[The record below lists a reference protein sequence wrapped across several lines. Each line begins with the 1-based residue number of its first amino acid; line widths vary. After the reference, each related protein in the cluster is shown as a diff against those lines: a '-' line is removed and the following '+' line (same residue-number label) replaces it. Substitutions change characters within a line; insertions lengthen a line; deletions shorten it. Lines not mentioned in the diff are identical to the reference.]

1 MIKIDRDHPNIVC
14 NYILMI
20 IYIYIIR
27 INVNVHQ
34 VRDVTRYT
42 IQEFCMYQDV
52 LCTMLFHSFHLFSLI
67 YDIYAIQNLMPVVTR
82 SGPDDPGASA
92 AQHEK
97 TQRRRNSLGS
107 IRHVRIANGRANC
120 LGARSRHHGGKRQK
134 DIEITR
140 TTVQSSRIAV
150 LLGEKPFKNQVLHSE
165 IPLRLLASLPVSG
178 STVCQVSSKQL

>member
-1 MIKIDRDHPNIVC
+1 
-14 NYILMI
+14 
-20 IYIYIIR
+20 
-27 INVNVHQ
+27 
-34 VRDVTRYT
+34 
-42 IQEFCMYQDV
+42 MYQDV
-52 LCTMLFHSFHLFSLI
+52 LCTMLFHSFHLFSRI
-67 YDIYAIQNLMPVVTR
+67 YDIHAIQNLMPVVTR

-140 TTVQSSRIAV
+140 TTVQSSSIAV
-150 LLGEKPFKNQVLHSE
+150 LLGEKPFKNHVLHSE

-178 STVCQVSSKQL
+178 STVCQVSSKQLWQMRIMKKCRCWMPHRWKPDQNKQNWPKLAGFKASKIVQPI